1 MVGTRY
7 WAKQALTS
15 VLSSLLA
22 KSMQHLLLHP
32 ETARDSPETGALMVV
47 SRLHILLCDAV
58 LGARKCYDGRRAPG
72 AEQCIMHNVISIL
85 VLVIQHQPCT
95 HDT

>member
-1 MVGTRY
+1 MWESLCALPQDVLRDLAVKEGHLMVGTRY

-32 ETARDSPETGALMVV
+32 ETAQDSPETGALMVV
-47 SRLHILLCDAV
+47 SHLLILLYNAV
-58 LGARKCYDGRRAPG
+58 LVSVRC
-72 AEQCIMHNVISIL
+72 EMS
-85 VLVIQHQPCT
+85 
-95 HDT
+95 